1 MMGLKEFFTIKTVY
15 FRSCSHYSNIPA
27 SRSSIPNMFLKINLK
42 GLFLLLILLLLA
54 AHQTVLAETSRK
66 ALWQHIESRHTIIKC
81 ETLKDFERF
90 GDNIDYS
97 PGVWG
102 LKNLFSFSG
111 PKDPIVS
118 LKEKVDAVFERVQEI
133 LDMHRNMEKVVI
145 IIYTNNKRFYEAR
158 TQIIR
163 ENLIGKNRRI
173 RSWYIF
179 KQNAIYINADDVHEG
194 ILAHE
199 MAHAIIDHY
208 LTIRPPRATA
218 EILARYVDKHL
229 YY

>member
-1 MMGLKEFFTIKTVY
+1 LGRGVKNDGVME
-15 FRSCSHYSNIPA
+15 
-27 SRSSIPNMFLKINLK
+27 LKINLK
-42 GLFLLLILLLLA
+42 RLFLLLILLLLSPD
-54 AHQTVLAETSRK
+54 QTVLAETSK
-66 ALWQHIESRHTIIKC
+66 EASLQYIESRHTIIKC
-81 ETLKDFERF
+81 ETLKDLERF

-97 PGVWG
+97 PGEWG

-111 PKDPIVS
+111 SKDPIVS
-118 LKEKVDAVFERVQEI
+118 IKEKVDAVFERVQEI

-145 IIYTNNKRFYEAR
+145 IIYPNNKRFYEAR
-158 TQIIR
+158 TQIIG
-163 ENLIGKNRRI
+163 ENLIGKKRRI

-179 KQNAIYINADDVHEG
+179 KQNTIYINADDVHEG

-199 MAHAIIDHY
+199 LAHAIIDHY
-208 LTIRPPRATA
+208 LSIRPPRATA

>member
-1 MMGLKEFFTIKTVY
+1 MGLKKFFTIKTVN
-15 FRSCSHYSNIPA
+15 FHSCPHYSNIPA
-27 SRSSIPNMFLKINLK
+27 FHSSITNMLLKINLK
-42 GLFLLLILLLLA
+42 RLFLLLILLLFA
-54 AHQTVLAETSRK
+54 PHQTVLAETSRE

-81 ETLKDFERF
+81 ETLKDLERF

-97 PGVWG
+97 PGEWG

-111 PKDPIVS
+111 SKDPIVS

-163 ENLIGKNRRI
+163 ENLIGKNSRI

-179 KQNAIYINADDVHEG
+179 KQNAIYINADDIHEG

>member
-1 MMGLKEFFTIKTVY
+1 MGLKKFFTIKTVN
-15 FRSCSHYSNIPA
+15 FHSCPHYSNIPA
-27 SRSSIPNMFLKINLK
+27 FHSSITNMLLKINLK
-42 GLFLLLILLLLA
+42 RLFLLLILLLFA
-54 AHQTVLAETSRK
+54 PHQTVLAETSRE

-81 ETLKDFERF
+81 ETLKDLERF

-97 PGVWG
+97 PGEWG

-111 PKDPIVS
+111 SKDPIVS

-133 LDMHRNMEKVVI
+133 LDMHKNMEKVVI

-163 ENLIGKNRRI
+163 ENLIGKNSRI

-179 KQNAIYINADDVHEG
+179 KQNAIYINADDIHEG